1 MGGNQV
7 TKGDIKGSPCIV
19 PNKECYLV
27 TINDA
32 NHDGMCCDHGN
43 GGYAVIWNDALLV
56 MSDGR
61 FKRGEQTMI
70 CNPAVRPKKDNICMR
85 LEFSADEEYP
95 DDISWELVDENKKL
109 VAKGGYLGNRCI
121 YLKKSCYTLVVSDEF
136 GDGNA

>member
-1 MGGNQV
+1 
-7 TKGDIKGSPCIV
+7 
-19 PNKECYLV
+19 
-27 TINDA
+27 
-32 NHDGMCCDHGN
+32 
-43 GGYAVIWNDALLV
+43 
-56 MSDGR
+56 
-61 FKRGEQTMI
+61 MI

-136 GDGNA
+136 GDGNAGYEVSLELDDGSYRTVVDQPAYDKKVKETSICTVAKDCATLAITPDDYKEDTT